1 MCSTYWWNRRGTV
14 CLTVKYR
21 PASRRRLHR
30 LRGAIPHALSCSDFS
45 GDPAFPLGGLVSALQ
60 HLLRSLDTAVK
71 VNLHR
76 SMAVALMALVELR
89 LVVAVM
95 VADLMPWLLGAV
107 RRHGGDYL

>member
-1 MCSTYWWNRRGTV
+1 VPSESDST
-14 CLTVKYR
+14 
-21 PASRRRLHR
+21 SFDH
-30 LRGAIPHALSCSDFS
+30 
-45 GDPAFPLGGLVSALQ
+45 FP
-60 HLLRSLDTAVK
+60 VK
-71 VNLHR
+71 VDLHR